1 MILTGILTGRAR
13 VVVFAAA
20 SAAMLAF
27 ASNAGAQ
34 DVPES
39 HLKAARAA
47 VSAFRAT
54 DLYDRILPQAAA
66 ALKQELIQKN
76 PDQAKLITDTVD
88 AQALTLAAR
97 RSDLEREAA
106 LAYAK
111 VFSEAELNAIAAFYN
126 SEAGKKLLEDGPIV
140 TREVDKAA
148 DIWSRGIGRDL
159 ATNVAQELAKTTGA
173 PQNTD
178 AAPAPGAATPVTPPA
193 AGTPSK

>member
-1 MILTGILTGRAR
+1 MIFTRRAR
-13 VVVFAAA
+13 GLVLAAA

-27 ASNAGAQ
+27 ATNAGAQ
-34 DVPES
+34 DISEP
-39 HLKAARAA
+39 HLKAARQA
-47 VSAFRAT
+47 VSAFHAT

-88 AQALTLAAR
+88 TQALALAAR
-97 RSDLEREAA
+97 RADLEREAA

-111 VFSEAELNAIAAFYN
+111 VFSEQELSEIATFYN
-126 SEAGKKLLEDGPIV
+126 SEAGKKLLRDGPIV

-159 ATNVAQELAKTTGA
+159 ATNVAQELAKVTGQQQDGDATT
-173 PQNTD
+173 
-178 AAPAPGAATPVTPPA
+178 PAPGATPAPVTPPA
-193 AGTPSK
+193 GGGNSSQ